1 MHFVCEIRFCLFACF
16 FIFAN
21 SLFSQENIKDRK
33 LFLGA
38 NFGIGL
44 GRSQLSY
51 NGYGINNYII
61 PSTKTTDLLIGNI
74 GLDAAY
80 KINEDVA
87 IGAYSAIGTDNRIE
101 KKFFDLGVLFVTDL
115 MDMPSSIIAGAGVH
129 SIDFKYNGINARI
142 GFISSYNVYL
152 MLEANFSDVEY
163 KVIYD
168 KHNRLTY
175 SVLLSFGYRIF

>member
-1 MHFVCEIRFCLFACF
+1 MKKLKIFCLFACF

-21 SLFSQENIKDRK
+21 SLFSQENINDRK

-44 GRSQLSY
+44 GQSKLSH
-51 NGYGINNYII
+51 NNNII
-61 PSTKTTDLLIGNI
+61 PYTKTTDLLIGNI

-80 KINEDVA
+80 KIDEDVA
-87 IGAYSAIGTDNRIE
+87 IGAYSAIGTDNRLE

-115 MDMPSSIIAGAGVH
+115 MDKPSSIIAGAGIH

>member
-1 MHFVCEIRFCLFACF
+1 MKKLKIFCLFACF

-21 SLFSQENIKDRK
+21 SLFSQENINDRK

-38 NFGIGL
+38 NFGIGI
-44 GRSQLSY
+44 GRSQHSY
-51 NGYGINNYII
+51 NGSGIII
-61 PSTKTTDLLIGNI
+61 PIIKTTDLLIGNI

-80 KINEDVA
+80 KIDEDVA
-87 IGAYSAIGTDNRIE
+87 VGAYSAIGTDHRIE

-115 MDMPSSIIAGAGVH
+115 MDKPSSIIAGAGVH
-129 SIDFKYNGINARI
+129 SIDFKYNGVNARI
-142 GFISSYNVYL
+142 GFISSYNVYI

-175 SVLLSFGYRIF
+175 SVLISFGYRIF